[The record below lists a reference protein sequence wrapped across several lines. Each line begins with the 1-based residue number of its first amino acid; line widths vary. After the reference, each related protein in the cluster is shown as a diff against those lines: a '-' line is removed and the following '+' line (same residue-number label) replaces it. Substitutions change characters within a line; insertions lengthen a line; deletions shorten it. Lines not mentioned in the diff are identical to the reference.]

1 MILGTLIECMDCRDV
16 PGGLNSLPASSDQL
30 AEHIFQPGDNNAR
43 AAQNKISIVLKNH
56 DLMITTPM
64 TN

>member
-16 PGGLNSLPASSDQL
+16 PGGLNSLPASSGQL
-30 AEHIFQPGDNNAR
+30 AEHIFQPSDNNAR
-43 AAQNKISIVLKNH
+43 AAQNQISN
-56 DLMITTPM
+56 DLMITTQM